1 MTQAE
6 ELLNSLSFDEVMLY
20 TATPETEPHIVID
33 EDRYITVPR
42 ELRRIAV
49 QHDHNIETVTFDC
62 PRYWDGIDM
71 SDMRIYINYIRADN
85 SPGCY
90 EAKNIC
96 IDEPN
101 ESIMHFDWTITRNVT
116 EYSGNITFLV
126 CIKTTDEEGNEV
138 THWNSELCA
147 DCRVSKGLECSET
160 VLEQY
165 PDIIYQL
172 KEEINESIDVALEN
186 LTTTVNTN
194 ANAALEALTVKMNN
208 KVDEAIENLTAKV
221 DSKIAEMVAKVDE
234 AINNLNNQTS
244 QSVVYLDLGSAD
256 DTSSVMASIDDED
269 YPVMNASEP
278 TEVRDDT
285 VEITVS

>member
-6 ELLNSLSFDEVMLY
+6 ELLNSLPFNEVMLY
-20 TATPETEPHIVID
+20 TATPETEPHIVVD
-33 EDRYITVPR
+33 EDRHITVPK

-96 IDEPN
+96 IDESN

-126 CIKTTDEEGNEV
+126 CIKTTDEEGNEI
-138 THWNSELCA
+138 THWNSELCT

-172 KEEINESIDVALEN
+172 KEEITAKLAAEIPTVDSTLTQSGQAADAAAVGGRLSALYEEIANKANATTALES
-186 LTTTVNTN
+186 LAECGVIVPVYQDGVFYTD
-194 ANAALEALTVKMNN
+194 ASG
-208 KVDEAIENLTAKV
+208 AIYVL
-221 DSKIAEMVAKVDE
+221 
-234 AINNLNNQTS
+234 
-244 QSVVYLDLGSAD
+244 
-256 DTSSVMASIDDED
+256 
-269 YPVMNASEP
+269 
-278 TEVRDDT
+278 
-285 VEITVS
+285 